1 MTNGKVQKKK
11 CVNKTKNTARG
22 ACFKS
27 KPQFLTIWGS
37 SQPKR
42 VRVLL
47 GSDPDH
53 RFSDTVELLFS
64 LFWIYRPG
72 KMFIFGGFQCIPHP
86 LLVWLISLPVNTL
99 GYTQVSLFI
108 PNSQRNYFVS
118 HNSTVVV
125 FILRYWY
132 DIIAGVGWAS
142 PGSSD
147 IPSTVALLY
156 RYR

>member
-1 MTNGKVQKKK
+1 MSFAYSRRKRPRNGGGVRFLSCNRRSRAVCAQREGSKKK
-11 CVNKTKNTARG
+11 CENKTKNTARG

-42 VRVLL
+42 VLL

-64 LFWIYRPG
+64 LFLIYRPG
-72 KMFIFGGFQCIPHP
+72 KMFIFGGFRCIPHP

-108 PNSQRNYFVS
+108 PISQRNYFVS
-118 HNSTVVV
+118 HNSTV
-125 FILRYWY
+125 W
-132 DIIAGVGWAS
+132 D
-142 PGSSD
+142 
-147 IPSTVALLY
+147 
-156 RYR
+156 